1 MGEAA
6 KSNTGKAFSAYPE
19 NADSFFTKRNLTI
32 SRLPNT
38 IEKEIEKKET
48 TFKVTS
54 AQQYITYINEE
65 IAFWEENDPQNQ
77 LNEFSQLSKLKQAK
91 AYFDQAISSYKT
103 YASNPNYGDNAMSQ
117 SISQL
122 SSGHLG
128 SKTKLAGALIK
139 HKDKGINFLKGFMA
153 ALSSNRTQSAPN
165 SIDGVAGF
173 IAALEYKKVIK
184 QIVTASVQDVVSFEE
199 NVRQADENYA
209 KLNAE
214 YVTSFHDQEARVAK
228 FAEEADAQIQTLKE
242 DSEKYF
248 AAQTL
253 RVSELETL
261 YEEKLKLQAP
271 AEYWNEM
278 DRQYNKSGCI
288 WLGVSVGFTLL
299 IIGALILVLKH
310 LPNLFSVDSHWIDVF
325 KNYAILTVIT
335 SIAVY
340 ILRLLVKMA
349 VSSFHLSRDA
359 KERNK
364 LTYFYLALIE
374 KNAVTEKERAIIL
387 NSLFSRADTGLLKGD
402 SSPTMSG
409 NVSELVET
417 MKKMGG

>member
-1 MGEAA
+1 MGEEA
-6 KSNTGKAFSAYPE
+6 KTNTGKAFSAYPA
-19 NADSFFTKRNLTI
+19 NADSFFTKRTVTI

-38 IEKEIEKKET
+38 IEKDIEKKET
-48 TFKVTS
+48 TFQVTS

-65 IAFWEENDPQNQ
+65 IAFWEEHDPENK
-77 LNEFSQLSKLKQAK
+77 LNEFSQLSKLRQAK
-91 AYFDQAISSYKT
+91 SYFDQAIRYYTSSS
-103 YASNPNYGDNAMSQ
+103 SNGESSMNQSLSQ
-117 SISQL
+117 M

-128 SKTKLAGALIK
+128 STTKLAGTILK
-139 HKDKGINFLKGFMA
+139 HKDRGIYFLRGFMA

-184 QIVTASVQDVVSFEE
+184 QIVTASVQDVLSFEE

-248 AAQTL
+248 AAQIL
-253 RVSELETL
+253 RSSELETL

-278 DRQYNKSGCI
+278 DKQYTKSGRI
-288 WLGVSVGFTLL
+288 WLGVSVAFTLL
-299 IIGALILVLKH
+299 IIVALILVLKH

-409 NVSELVET
+409 NVSDLVEVL
-417 MKKMGG
+417 KNSGSK

>member
-1 MGEAA
+1 M
-6 KSNTGKAFSAYPE
+6 
-19 NADSFFTKRNLTI
+19 
-32 SRLPNT
+32 
-38 IEKEIEKKET
+38 
-48 TFKVTS
+48 
-54 AQQYITYINEE
+54 
-65 IAFWEENDPQNQ
+65 NQ
-77 LNEFSQLSKLKQAK
+77 SWSQLA
-91 AYFDQAISSYKT
+91 
-103 YASNPNYGDNAMSQ
+103 
-117 SISQL
+117 
-122 SSGHLG
+122 SGHLG
-128 SKTKLAGALIK
+128 SATKLSGTLLK
-139 HKDKGINFLKGFMA
+139 HKDRGIYFLRGFMA
-153 ALSSNRTQSAPN
+153 ALSSNRTQNAPT

-184 QIVTASVQDVVSFEE
+184 QIVTASVQDVLSFEE

-248 AAQTL
+248 AAQIL
-253 RVSELETL
+253 RSSELETL